1 MKDGGFADSPLRLNR
16 GLAKLEHWNEQEIA
30 KRAQAL
36 ADLAIKVWAAPT
48 LPPEVLAGIRRS
60 RVVEGGKVYT
70 LADHADVLKGGRLE
84 LFEKVRKRILNLSSA
99 VREDVRKH
107 YIAYKAATNFVDI
120 EPQKQRLKLTLNMTF
135 DEVDDPEKICRDVSS
150 VGHYGNGDVEFGLTS
165 AEGIEYAMFLIRQS
179 YEKQSEDVEA

>member
-16 GLAKLEHWNEQEIA
+16 SLAKLEHWNEGELV
-30 KRAQAL
+30 KRAEAL
-36 ADLAIKVWAAPT
+36 ADLAVRVWAAPS
-48 LPPEVLAGIRRS
+48 LPAEFLGGLRR
-60 RVVEGGKVYT
+60 RRAAEGGKVYT
-70 LADHADVLKGGRLE
+70 LADHGDVLKGSRLE

-99 VREDVRKH
+99 VREEVKKH

-165 AEGIEYAMFLIRQS
+165 PDQIDYALFLIQQA
-179 YEKQSEDVEA
+179 YEKQREDVEA